1 MIARKHALWAL
12 PGVHD
17 ETWQVPR
24 LSCAAMSSRQF
35 GITLVWVPYGQQLEN
50 VVHAPR
56 MHGTTKHAMEEVM
69 PLFERTAAG
78 GVGTEWYLPDVEP
91 LYDIG
96 DVFGSWALK

>member
-50 VVHAPR
+50 VVYGRR
-56 MHGTTKHAMEEVM
+56 MRGITRHAMEEVM
-69 PLFERTAAG
+69 PLFDASMELAEPRG
-78 GVGTEWYLPDVEP
+78 IDP
-91 LYDIG
+91 LYELG
-96 DVFGSWALK
+96 DTLETRVRR